1 MNRTFKKVIFH
12 FFQNVMIQLGYHEWI
27 LNLKEGH
34 DSYCWINQK
43 QIDIGMD
50 YNGDLRQ
57 IILHEIAHIDTAK
70 YCNQKHNPQF
80 WKHFEYLLWKFLKT
94 TLDKNQL
101 AHKWVVIVM
110 VSMDLFITKK

>member
-1 MNRTFKKVIFH
+1 M
-12 FFQNVMIQLGYHEWI
+12 NVMLYLKHYGWI

-43 QIDIGMD
+43 RIDVGVA
-50 YNGDLRQ
+50 YEGDIRQ
-57 IILHEIAHIDTAK
+57 ITLHEIAHIDTAK

-80 WKHFEYLLWKFLKT
+80 WKQVEYLVRKFLKT

-101 AHKWVVIVM
+101 HHKKWCHNGFYGI
-110 VSMDLFITKK
+110 IYKGKE